1 MNLTAIIAE
10 ITAGNIDPP
19 WFWTLVILGSLALL
33 AMTYLDI
40 YRWSGRRRA
49 WILFAVRAVGMAAL
63 LVALVKPAWR
73 HVRERTEPPQV
84 AVILDDS
91 QSMSLPAPGA
101 EGGATRY
108 QQARRWL
115 EESAAGRSLR
125 ETFDVHLFDAAGRAR
140 DDGAPSA
147 EPSAEQTDLVRAM
160 RAAAGHLRGRNAAGI
175 LLLSD
180 GRDTTGRRNYL
191 PLQDFPLPVFT
202 MGFRL
207 ETGREGPAIDLAVRS
222 VEAPPRTL
230 VHNAVQVKVLVRKTG
245 GPAVDVPIHVERAGT
260 PLATRRV
267 AFEEGA
273 AEQQVA
279 LSFTPADPGDFV
291 LTARVGSPEGER
303 TAVNNTGLFRLRV
316 EAQPIRV
323 LYIEGTLR
331 AEFTFLRR
339 RLADDP
345 DVALVTF
352 ARSAGPDQA
361 SASDVLAGSEV
372 ADPERLEKIDVVLLG
387 DFEPRMLDPATYTAL
402 RQWVEKG
409 GGLMVLGGY
418 RTLSSDGLA
427 QTPLAEA
434 LPVEPAGGGLQQ
446 IDHPFPL
453 TLTADGRRHPA
464 LAVTGDM
471 RRDADLWKGLPELQG
486 LVAVGRAKPGAT
498 VLARHPE
505 PNPNDPDGK
514 GYVVLA
520 AQPFG
525 QGTVAVLTADTTWRW
540 SRLPRLAGRPDTLYA
555 RFWSQM
561 VRWLGH
567 RDVDRDRTV
576 LTVATPEAS
585 YDRGERVTVTVRR
598 DPAAM
603 IPGQEDAKTDLA
615 LAVTTPDGRTTAL
628 APRREVADPNR
639 WTADYF
645 PDRGGRFTVS
655 ARLARANAGG
665 EGEGTGAGRAA
676 DVANDQT
683 EFLVRGS
690 SIELEDP
697 TPNAAVLA
705 RVARLTGGTYA
716 DLADPQAGAAVL
728 AALPTAPRVVREVRT
743 TQVWNS
749 PGLFVVFLALVC
761 AEWIARRRWR
771 LV

>member
-1 MNLTAIIAE
+1 MNLTAITAE
-10 ITAGNIDPP
+10 ITAGNFDPP
-19 WFWTLVILGSLALL
+19 WFWVLVILGSLALL
-33 AMTYLDI
+33 ATTYLDI
-40 YRWSGRRRA
+40 YRWSGRRLT
-49 WILFAVRAVGMAAL
+49 WILFALRALGLAAL

-91 QSMSLPAPGA
+91 QSMALPAPGA

-115 EESAAGRSLR
+115 AESAAGRTLR
-125 ETFDVHLFDAAGRAR
+125 EAFD
-140 DDGAPSA
+140 
-147 EPSAEQTDLVRAM
+147 QTDLVRAM
-160 RAAAGHLRGRNAAGI
+160 RAAAGRLRGRNAAGV

-191 PLQDFPLPVFT
+191 ALQDFPLPVFA
-202 MGFRL
+202 MGFRAPA
-207 ETGREGPAIDLAVRS
+207 GREGPAIDLAVRS

-245 GPAVDVPIHVERAGT
+245 GPAVDVPVHVERAGT

-267 AFEEGA
+267 RFETGA
-273 AEQQVA
+273 AEQQVG
-279 LSFTPADPGDFV
+279 LSFTPTEPGDFV
-291 LTARVGSPEGER
+291 LTARVGSPKGEQ

-316 EAQPIRV
+316 ESQPIRV

-331 AEFTFLRR
+331 AEYKFLHR

-352 ARSAGPDQA
+352 ARSASPDQA
-361 SASDVLAGSEV
+361 SAAGVLAGSEV
-372 ADPERLEKIDVVLLG
+372 ASPERLEKIDVVLLG
-387 DFEPRMLDPATYTAL
+387 DFEPQMLDPATYTAL
-402 RQWVEKG
+402 RGWVENG

-418 RTLSSDGLA
+418 RTLSADGLA
-427 QTPLAEA
+427 RTPLADA
-434 LPVEPAGGGLQQ
+434 LPVEPAAGGIQQ
-446 IDHPFPL
+446 VDHPFQF

-471 RRDADLWKGLPELQG
+471 RRDAALWKTLPELRG

-505 PNPNDPDGK
+505 PNPSDPDGK
-514 GYVVLA
+514 GYIVLA

-525 QGTVAVLTADTTWRW
+525 KGTAAVLTADTTWRW
-540 SRLPRLAGRPDTLYA
+540 SRLPRLAGRSDTLYA

-561 VRWLGH
+561 VRWLAH
-567 RDVDRDRTV
+567 RDVAHKRTV
-576 LTVATPEAS
+576 LTASTPEAS
-585 YDRGERVTVTVRR
+585 YDRGQRVTVTVRR

-603 IPGQEDAKTDLA
+603 VPGQEGAETTLA
-615 LAVTTPDGRTTAL
+615 LAVTTPDGRTTSL
-628 APRREVADPNR
+628 APRPDVTDPNR

-655 ARLARANAGG
+655 ARLVRATEGG
-665 EGEGTGAGRAA
+665 TT
-676 DVANDQT
+676 DTANDQT

-690 SIELEDP
+690 TIELEDP
-697 TPNAAVLA
+697 TPNAAVLG
-705 RVARLTGGTYA
+705 RIARLTGGAYA
-716 DLADPQAGAAVL
+716 DLDDPQAT
-728 AALPTAPRVVREVRT
+728 AALLEALPKAPRVVREVRT
-743 TQVWNS
+743 SQVWNS
-749 PGLFVVFLALVC
+749 PGLFVVFLVMVC
-761 AEWIARRRWR
+761 AEWIARRRYR